1 MQDQLNEIQQT
12 LLSGLKQELAEF
24 EAEFDRKLA
33 IISSKIESESKELSR
48 KGKNNQ
54 YDILE
59 LEAEVADL
67 KKSPSIAL
75 TKFFQAAKLAKE
87 LERDFKVLRNL
98 QQMRQYLEEE
108 ADLYLGNTSNITEF
122 LDSLPSKHSIEA
134 EAIRKLLRKHK
145 NR

>member
-87 LERDFKVLRNL
+87 LERDF
-98 QQMRQYLEEE
+98 
-108 ADLYLGNTSNITEF
+108 
-122 LDSLPSKHSIEA
+122 
-134 EAIRKLLRKHK
+134 
-145 NR
+145 